1 MCGCYKVARER
12 ELVLDACIVRLMK
25 RHKELSQAQLIA
37 DTITNCRTL
46 FVPSAT
52 TVKQRI
58 DKLIER
64 EYLRKIDDGR
74 YVVDAL
80 VVGNECVEERDRL
93 THCLFVCLM
102 CVILLS

>member
-80 VVGNECVEERDRL
+80 
-93 THCLFVCLM
+93 FVCLFDVRDIIIM
-102 CVILLS
+102 ISSKTSRYVYNA